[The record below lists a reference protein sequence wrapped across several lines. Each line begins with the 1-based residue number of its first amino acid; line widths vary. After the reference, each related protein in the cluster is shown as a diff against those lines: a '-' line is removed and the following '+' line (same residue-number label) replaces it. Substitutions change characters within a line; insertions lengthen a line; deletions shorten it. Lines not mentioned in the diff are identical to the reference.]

1 MPAKKKGADGYYRLN
16 FSYDGKK
23 YSVRSKNPKELNAK
37 MRAKIKQLEAAA
49 EAPAAAEISGDT
61 SVKDWGEQWIKTY
74 KTNVGRNS
82 YERIEGMLKNHIYP
96 YLGKVPIGKV
106 KPIHLQQILN
116 NLADSKAT
124 DTIKHVLQIMHG
136 MFEQAVNNGLIADNP
151 AKNLVLPKARPSG
164 SHRSITDRER
174 TIILETCKTFDDA
187 LTILLLL
194 YTGMRP
200 GEAIAL
206 TGADIHDGRIWINK
220 AVEPRTQL
228 IKEPKT
234 KAGIRS
240 VPIQKPLAEV
250 LPEVAPFD
258 YVIPQRRRNQT
269 RDLIPD
275 RHQTAQSLKG
285 LWGKFLASMEATEKR
300 MIEQGKLTPFAEAVP
315 PLRMYDLRHTY
326 CSDLQRAGVPL
337 NVARILMGHESVET
351 TAKIYTH
358 TDSDQLDD
366 AATKMDSLYG
376 FAGDDQTDDNKGLK
390 RA

>member
-1 MPAKKKGADGYYRLN
+1 MPAKKKGTDGYYRLN
-16 FSYDGKK
+16 FTYDGKK
-23 YSVRSKNPKELNAK
+23 YSVRSKNHKELNAK
-37 MRAKIKQLEAAA
+37 MRAKIAELENAKS
-49 EAPAAAEISGDT
+49 PAAKEISGIT
-61 SVKDWGEQWIKTY
+61 TVQDWGDQWIRTY

-82 YERIEGMLKNHIYP
+82 YERIDGMLKNHIYP
-96 YLGKVPIGKV
+96 YLGRMPIGKI
-106 KPIHLQQILN
+106 KPIHLQEILN

-136 MFEQAVNNGLIADNP
+136 MFEQAVHNDLIEANP
-151 AKNLVLPKARPSG
+151 AKNLVLPKGRPAG
-164 SHRSITDRER
+164 SHRSITERER
-174 TIILETCKTFDDA
+174 KIILRTCETFDDA

-206 TGADIHDGRIWINK
+206 TGADIHDGRIWISK

-240 VPIQKPLAEV
+240 VPIQKPLAAI
-250 LPEVAPFD
+250 LPDVAPFD
-258 YVIPQRRRNQT
+258 YVIPQRRRNMT

-275 RHQTAQSLKG
+275 KHQTAQSLKG
-285 LWGKFLASMEATEKR
+285 LWSRFLAAMEQTEKH
-300 MIEQGKLTPFAEAVP
+300 MIERGELAPFKEAVP

-337 NVARILMGHESVET
+337 NVARVLMGHESVET

-366 AATKMDSLYG
+366 AAIKMNDLYG
-376 FAGDDQTDDNKGLK
+376 CTGDTVGDDNHKLK
-390 RA
+390 SG

>member
-37 MRAKIKQLEAAA
+37 MRAKIKQMEAAA

-96 YLGKVPIGKV
+96 HLGKVPIGKV

-124 DTIKHVLQIMHG
+124 DTIKHVLQIVHG
-136 MFEQAVNNGLIADNP
+136 MFEQAVHNDLIEINP
-151 AKNLVLPKARPSG
+151 AKNLVLPKGRPAG

-174 TIILETCKTFDDA
+174 KIILETCKTFDDA
-187 LTILLLL
+187 LTIMLLL

-206 TGADIHDGRIWINK
+206 TGADIHDGRIWISK

-250 LPEVAPFD
+250 LPDVAPFD
-258 YVIPQRRRNQT
+258 YVIPQRRRNMT
-269 RDLIPD
+269 RDLIPNK
-275 RHQTAQSLKG
+275 HQTAQSLKG
-285 LWGKFLASMEATEKR
+285 LWNKFLAAMEATEKQ
-300 MIEQGKLTPFAEAVP
+300 MIERGELAPFKEAVP